1 MDVIMFGL
9 EADRSKFKSDPLSYS
24 AQGFLQWRMIESMVT
39 NSDFDP
45 YVPPTN
51 EILKNPILWIS
62 QAEALTQAAV
72 TIIKSEPKFENM
84 PIHFRGICDSQFCA
98 IGLMLIGY
106 SLEVTLKAMMVIN
119 HGIDGYKAIEKKN
132 RHHRLHV
139 LADVVPGLTDKDKAI
154 LQGITHFVYWAG
166 RYPDP
171 GSGREDDASEIFSIA
186 EENEITAKD
195 VFYVASKIMAYTINV
210 VDEKHF

>member
-1 MDVIMFGL
+1 
-9 EADRSKFKSDPLSYS
+9 
-24 AQGFLQWRMIESMVT
+24 MIESMVT

>member
-1 MDVIMFGL
+1 MFGL
-9 EADRSKFKSDPLSYS
+9 EADRNKFKKDPLSYS

-45 YVPPTN
+45 YTPPTN

-106 SLEVTLKAMMVIN
+106 SLEVALKAMMVIK
-119 HGIDGYKAIEKKN
+119 HGVDGYIEIERKN
-132 RHHRLHV
+132 RHHRLHE
-139 LADVVPGLTDKDKAI
+139 LSEIVPSLTKKDKAI
-154 LQGITHFVYWAG
+154 LQGLTHFVYWAG

-171 GSGREDDASEIFSIA
+171 GSGREDDASEIFEIA
-186 EENEITAKD
+186 EDNEVTAKD
-195 VFYVASKIMAYTINV
+195 IFDVASKIMSHTINI
-210 VDEKHF
+210 VDEKQGV

>member
-1 MDVIMFGL
+1 MFGL
-9 EADRSKFKSDPLSYS
+9 EADRGKFNSDPLSYS
-24 AQGFLQWRMIESMVT
+24 AQGFLQWRMIESIVT

-45 YVPPTN
+45 YTPPTY

-72 TIIKSEPKFENM
+72 TIIKSEPGFENM
-84 PIHFRGICDSQFCA
+84 PIQFRGICDSQFCA
-98 IGLMLIGY
+98 IGLMLVGY
-106 SLEVTLKAMMVIN
+106 SLEVALKAMMVIK
-119 HGIDGYKAIEKKN
+119 HGTDGYKEIEKKN

-139 LADVVPGLTDKDKAI
+139 LAELVPDLTNKDKAI
-154 LQGITHFVYWAG
+154 LRGITHFVYWAG

-171 GSGREDDASEIFSIA
+171 GSGREDDASEIFLIA

-195 VFYVASKIMAYTINV
+195 IFDTASKIMSYTVDI
-210 VDEKHF
+210 VDEKHGF